1 MGGQRA
7 ATAQSWIR
15 PVVTERER
23 VQLERGF
30 VLHQRPYLNTSQLL
44 ECLTEHHGVIG
55 LVAQGSRRR
64 SSGRRAALQPFA
76 PLHLSWIRRGDLG
89 RLTGVEA
96 AGPSQELSG
105 DGLFAG
111 FYANELLLRL
121 MARGDPNDAV
131 YSCYSRCLAELA
143 RAAATARTVRLF
155 ELRLLEALGYGLGLD
170 CDAESRQ
177 PIRAGA
183 RYRFQPEHGFSLCSG
198 PADAAETYGGV
209 ELISLREQRLD
220 DPGSLRAAKRL
231 LMQSLNVYLGERPL
245 RTRAILEDVVA
256 RELRL

>member
-1 MGGQRA
+1 M
-7 ATAQSWIR
+7 TD
-15 PVVTERER
+15 RER

-44 ECLTEHHGVIG
+44 DCLTEHHGVIG
-55 LVAQGSRRR
+55 LVAQGSRR
-64 SSGRRAALQPFA
+64 SSVRRAALQPFA
-76 PLHLSWIRRGDLG
+76 PLHLSWMRRTELG
-89 RLTGVEA
+89 RLTAVEA
-96 AGPSQELSG
+96 AGPPHGLFG

-143 RAAATARTVRLF
+143 RASATARTVRLF
-155 ELRLLEALGYGLGLD
+155 ELRLLEALGYGLGLE
-170 CDAESRQ
+170 CDAQSGQ
-177 PIRAGA
+177 PILAGA
-183 RYRFQPEHGFSLCSG
+183 RYRFQTEHGFSLCSG
-198 PADAAETYGGV
+198 SADAAETYGG
-209 ELISLREQRLD
+209 EQLISLREQRLD